1 MATTQQQPAAKE
13 GQGKTDLIFPAHL
26 NELINQD
33 VGHPFVLIT
42 NNFDNTA
49 IGLPVP
55 ESISLGDGAN
65 YEGLNRAQ
73 FRTLEGFKEG
83 GADAISEED
92 KLAFGLRFSKNSG
105 VGPLED
111 LAAETLFKE
120 RTALN
125 PMTEMAFS
133 GMNMRTLGLSFELV
147 PRNEQEAITIHDINH
162 KLRSLMYPEKT
173 GDTGF
178 SVKYPAMFQIQFMS
192 GENESRFFPLFH
204 HAYLSGLDTN
214 FRGQAGAYFKV
225 RDDYMGLKH
234 TISLTFSESKMLT
247 RNDIDGLFID
257 PGAEKPSET
266 TSGRGK
272 LTPNAPTNDGAGLAQ
287 GVKDSAKGSN

>member
-1 MATTQQQPAAKE
+1 MATTEQQPAAKE
-13 GQGKTDLIFPAHL
+13 GQGKIDLVFPAHL

-33 VGHPFVLIT
+33 TGHPFVLIT
-42 NNFDNTA
+42 NNFDNTQ
-49 IGLPVP
+49 ITLPVP
-55 ESISLGDGAN
+55 ESISLADGAN

-73 FRTLEGFKEG
+73 FKTLEGFKQG
-83 GADAISEED
+83 GSDAISEED

-133 GMNMRTLGLSFELV
+133 GMNMRSFGMSFELV
-147 PRNEQEAITIHDINH
+147 PRNEKEAVIIHDIGH

-204 HAYLSGLDTN
+204 HAYLSALDTN
-214 FRGQAGAYFKV
+214 FRGQAGAYLKV
-225 RDDYMGLKH
+225 KDDYMGLKH
-234 TISLTFSESKMLT
+234 TISLTFTEAKMLT

-257 PGAEKPSET
+257 PGSEKPSPT

-272 LTPNAPTNDGAGLAQ
+272 MSPNAPTNDGTGLANAT
-287 GVKDSAKGSN
+287 KDSSQGSN